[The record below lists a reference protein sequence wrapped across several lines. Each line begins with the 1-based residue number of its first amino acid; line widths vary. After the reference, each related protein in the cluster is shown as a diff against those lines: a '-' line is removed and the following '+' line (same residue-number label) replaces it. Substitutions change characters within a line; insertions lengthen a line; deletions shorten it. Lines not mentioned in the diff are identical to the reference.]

1 MKKLFALIPILLL
14 LAVASCRKDD
24 NNPSEPS
31 GKGGNATL
39 QATPQHHGKNIDS
52 CTIYIKYNTSDA
64 PADGK
69 YDDSA
74 VCVPISGKPVAT
86 FTQLKKGPYYL
97 FGKGWD
103 PSISQGVIGGTPYTI
118 PDTTVSTYTL
128 NVPVTEGD

>member
-1 MKKLFALIPILLL
+1 MKKILALFPVLLL
-14 LAVASCRKDD
+14 VTVIACRKDD
-24 NNPSEPS
+24 NNPEPS

-74 VCVPISGKPVAT
+74 VCVPLGGKPVAT

-103 PSISQGVIGGTPYTI
+103 PSISQGVVGGTPYTI
-118 PDTTVSTYTL
+118 ADTTVTTYTI

>member
-1 MKKLFALIPILLL
+1 MKKLLALIPVAALL
-14 LAVASCRKDD
+14 VIASCRKDD
-24 NNPSEPS
+24 NNPSTPS
-31 GKGGNATL
+31 GKGGNATI

-52 CTIYIKYNTSDA
+52 CTVYIKYNTSDA

-74 VCVPISGKPVAT
+74 VCLQIGNKPVAT

-97 FGKGWD
+97 YGRGWD
-103 PSISQGVIGGTPYTI
+103 TSISQTVVGGIPYNV
-118 PDTTVSTYTL
+118 PDTIVNAYPV